1 MAKILVV
8 EPLPNA
14 RRLLQSIL
22 SQGGNDTVE
31 AKNGRET
38 LEKASQDRPDLI
50 FTNLGILEADSFQVL
65 GKLREN
71 PATKVIPVIMLG
83 ESSKGESTAL
93 RMGAANYIIRPPQPA
108 TLTTAVKVAL
118 RDAVEAAS
126 TADVRE
132 PQKATVEQAG
142 SRDPTVMKTGV
153 LQVDQAMRGGI
164 PIGTLTLVEG
174 SQSAGKSVLCQH
186 LAYNSLL
193 DGHGVAYFTSEND
206 AQGLSSQMASIG
218 LRVSRYIQGNRF
230 AVHPMEKPS
239 SGDAPAGLMDL
250 LVERI
255 GQLPSEHN
263 IVIVDSI
270 TNLAYHIQRSAL
282 LDFFSNCQ
290 RLCDNGRT
298 VILVARSYVFD
309 GPTLARLHN
318 LCNSHL
324 SLGEETF
331 GQRTVKMIEVSKVR
345 GAEPRNGNTVG
356 FDVMPETGIRV
367 SSGARVRI

>member
-1 MAKILVV
+1 MAKILVADR
-8 EPLPNA
+8 LPA
-14 RRLLQSIL
+14 SRRLLGSIL
-22 SQGGNDTVE
+22 SQGGYDIVE

-50 FTNLGILEADSFQVL
+50 LADLGILEIDSFQVL
-65 GKLREN
+65 GKLQEN
-71 PATKVIPVIMLG
+71 PATKAIPVIMLG

-93 RMGAANYIIRPPQPA
+93 RLGAANYIIKPPQPA

-118 RDAVEAAS
+118 RDAVGAAS

-153 LQVDQAMRGGI
+153 VQVDQAMRGGI

-186 LAYNSLL
+186 FAYNSLL
-193 DGHGVAYFTSEND
+193 DGHGVAYFTSEHD

-218 LRVSRYIQGNRF
+218 LRVSRYIQGNRL

-239 SGDAPAGLMDL
+239 SGDDRAGVMEL
-250 LVERI
+250 LAERI

-263 IVIVDSI
+263 IAIVDSI
-270 TNLAYHIQRSAL
+270 TNLAYHIQGSAL
-282 LDFFSNCQ
+282 VGFFSHCQ
-290 RLCDNGRT
+290 GLSDNGRT
-298 VILVARSYVFD
+298 VIVVARSYVFD
-309 GPTLARLHN
+309 GPTLARLHS

-324 SLGEETF
+324 RLGEENLRAEN
-331 GQRTVKMIEVSKVR
+331 GEDDRGEQGARC
-345 GAEPRNGNTVG
+345 GAEKR
-356 FDVMPETGIRV
+356 
-367 SSGARVRI
+367 